1 MDEYNEEEYCEMLKY
16 LYYEDSE
23 SLYNSNYI
31 SELGSE
37 LVSEFNTESE
47 YHLIPRENRILR
59 KIKIHALKSKYKIIR
74 PPCPFYIFYN
84 MKLRELQNNINNN
97 GIKNNPIELNN
108 LWANL
113 SDKEKNKYN
122 ELYYSIK

>member
-59 KIKIHALKSKYKIIR
+59 KIKIHALK
-74 PPCPFYIFYN
+74 
-84 MKLRELQNNINNN
+84 
-97 GIKNNPIELNN
+97 
-108 LWANL
+108 
-113 SDKEKNKYN
+113 
-122 ELYYSIK
+122 